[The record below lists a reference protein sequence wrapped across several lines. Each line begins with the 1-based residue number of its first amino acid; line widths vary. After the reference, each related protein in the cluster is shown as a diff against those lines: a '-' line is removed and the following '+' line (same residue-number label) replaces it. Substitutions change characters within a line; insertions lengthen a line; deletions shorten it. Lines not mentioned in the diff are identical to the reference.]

1 VTCPECRVSQ
11 LVDQSALVA
20 VCSGCTKRIRCV
32 ECGDCGF
39 YFAALE
45 LRKLQCS
52 RCLKDIGPWK
62 GQDIPFAALAEQ
74 RQGGVVPAD
83 GAAAA
88 TAAIASTAATAA
100 TAAAAVV
107 PPDAG
112 HPPKGGSA
120 LRWALVVAVVVAA
133 GIAGFAYLHEST
145 TPKAVTCPLAKATS
159 TLTLSASRGAD
170 GDYRVTATGATVNRS
185 SRSLR
190 HVVVTWEVT
199 YANGSNGPTTATL
212 LPTQGAIAPGA
223 TSRWSGPAA
232 INDGPV
238 KPTGIKVL
246 HTYTTVGHPS
256 CLT

>member
-1 VTCPECRVSQ
+1 MMTGISVTCPECRVSQ

-32 ECGDCGF
+32 DCGECGY

-45 LRKLQCS
+45 QRKLQCP
-52 RCLKDIGPWK
+52 RCLNDIGPWK
-62 GQDIPFAALAEQ
+62 GQDIPFTALAEQ
-74 RQGGVVPAD
+74 RQGGVVLAD
-83 GAAAA
+83 GGDDAPAAPAA
-88 TAAIASTAATAA
+88 P
-100 TAAAAVV
+100 AVQ
-107 PPDAG
+107 PDAG
-112 HPPKGGSA
+112 HPPKRGSA
-120 LRWALVVAVVVAA
+120 LRWALVVGIVVAA

-185 SRSLR
+185 SRSLH

-199 YANGSNGPTTATL
+199 YADGSNGPTTATL
-212 LPTQGAIAPGA
+212 LPKQGAIAPGA
-223 TSRWSGPAA
+223 TLRWSGPAA
-232 INDGPV
+232 TNDGQV